1 MNIKYHFIASCLL
14 LSGGLAILTGCN
26 SPQSLKEFTV
36 KNPLDINRED
46 EALVLTR
53 AQLNPTDKLLKP
65 VITNGQGEYIP
76 CQLDDLDGDGE
87 WDELAFVYTFS
98 PSEKTRLKVEW
109 LTPEKYPVFA
119 PRTNVRYGKMT
130 SPGIIEELSRDA
142 HDKHNLPRGSEMY
155 PYQMDGPVWENDKMG
170 FRQYFDGRNCC
181 DVFGKRISEMVL
193 DTVGISPEGHP
204 ANTYQVVREWG
215 CDILSA
221 ANSFGLGGLA
231 MQTPDSLVRMGVPAS
246 YTEDVIDSTYYE
258 LVTEGPV
265 RSIIRLTYK
274 DGK

>member
-98 PSEKTRLKVEW
+98 PSEKTRLKR
-109 LTPEKYPVFA
+109 P
-119 PRTNVRYGKMT
+119 M
-130 SPGIIEELSRDA
+130 
-142 HDKHNLPRGSEMY
+142 
-155 PYQMDGPVWENDKMG
+155 
-170 FRQYFDGRNCC
+170 
-181 DVFGKRISEMVL
+181 L
-193 DTVGISPEGHP
+193 DRKS
-204 ANTYQVVREWG
+204 VV
-215 CDILSA
+215 
-221 ANSFGLGGLA
+221 
-231 MQTPDSLVRMGVPAS
+231 
-246 YTEDVIDSTYYE
+246 
-258 LVTEGPV
+258 
-265 RSIIRLTYK
+265 
-274 DGK
+274 

>member
-14 LSGGLAILTGCN
+14 LSGGLAMLTGCN
-26 SPQSLKEFTV
+26 SPQNLKEFTV
-36 KNPLDINRED
+36 ENPLDINRED

-53 AQLNPTDKLLKP
+53 AQLNPTDKLLNP

-130 SPGIIEELSRDA
+130 SPGIIEE
-142 HDKHNLPRGSEMY
+142 
-155 PYQMDGPVWENDKMG
+155 
-170 FRQYFDGRNCC
+170 
-181 DVFGKRISEMVL
+181 
-193 DTVGISPEGHP
+193 
-204 ANTYQVVREWG
+204 
-215 CDILSA
+215 
-221 ANSFGLGGLA
+221 
-231 MQTPDSLVRMGVPAS
+231 
-246 YTEDVIDSTYYE
+246 
-258 LVTEGPV
+258 
-265 RSIIRLTYK
+265 
-274 DGK
+274 

>member
-1 MNIKYHFIASCLL
+1 
-14 LSGGLAILTGCN
+14 
-26 SPQSLKEFTV
+26 
-36 KNPLDINRED
+36 
-46 EALVLTR
+46 
-53 AQLNPTDKLLKP
+53 
-65 VITNGQGEYIP
+65 
-76 CQLDDLDGDGE
+76 
-87 WDELAFVYTFS
+87 
-98 PSEKTRLKVEW
+98 
-109 LTPEKYPVFA
+109 
-119 PRTNVRYGKMT
+119 MT

-231 MQTPDSLVRMGVPAS
+231 M
-246 YTEDVIDSTYYE
+246 
-258 LVTEGPV
+258 
-265 RSIIRLTYK
+265 
-274 DGK
+274 

>member
-76 CQLDDLDGDGE
+76 CQLDDLDEDGE

-109 LTPEKYPVFA
+109 LTPEKYPVFTS
-119 PRTNVRYGKMT
+119 RTNVRYGKMT

-155 PYQMDGPVWENDKMG
+155 PYQMDGPVWEMIKWDSASTSMAVTVAMFSVKEYLKWCWIQWESVRKDI
-170 FRQYFDGRNCC
+170 RQIHTR
-181 DVFGKRISEMVL
+181 
-193 DTVGISPEGHP
+193 
-204 ANTYQVVREWG
+204 
-215 CDILSA
+215 
-221 ANSFGLGGLA
+221 
-231 MQTPDSLVRMGVPAS
+231 
-246 YTEDVIDSTYYE
+246 
-258 LVTEGPV
+258 
-265 RSIIRLTYK
+265 
-274 DGK
+274 

>member
-142 HDKHNLPRGSEMY
+142 HDRFAG
-155 PYQMDGPVWENDKMG
+155 MG
-170 FRQYFDGRNCC
+170 YSPASHADLVG
-181 DVFGKRISEMVL
+181 
-193 DTVGISPEGHP
+193 TVGICYSCFSVFHLQ
-204 ANTYQVVREWG
+204 NVVIFSR
-215 CDILSA
+215 DNA
-221 ANSFGLGGLA
+221 VFAVVF
-231 MQTPDSLVRMGVPAS
+231 
-246 YTEDVIDSTYYE
+246 
-258 LVTEGPV
+258 
-265 RSIIRLTYK
+265 
-274 DGK
+274 